1 VNRPVLASLVALSAC
16 TSPQKK
22 LCGSA
27 APRSAQTTPEARPRP
42 PAPTAVPEDI
52 AGQARLAEVSWELER
67 PTAAAF
73 APGDPSRVYVV
84 EQAGKVRVVELGGTP
99 DEPRATS
106 VRLWFDLSDRAA
118 FIDNEQG
125 ALGIAFHPR
134 FADGGADARV
144 YFHYTD
150 RDGHSHVDELRVADG
165 KPDPAT
171 RRELLRV
178 EQPASNHNGGHL
190 AFAPDGTLWV
200 GYGDGGQG
208 GDPWGN
214 AQSCDTR
221 LGKMLRIDVD
231 APRVRVETVASGLR
245 NPWRYAFDRATGDL
259 YIADV
264 GQDLWEW
271 VHVVPADDLV
281 GHNFGWDIVE
291 GFECFEAGTC
301 DRTGLTPPVVDY
313 SHAEGCS
320 ITGGFVYRG
329 SAIPGLVGHY
339 LFADY
344 CSALLRSIR
353 WEGGAVTAHWDWKPV
368 LDPDSKL
375 ANLVSFAEDPAGEL
389 YLVSLAGALYKL
401 VPTPPAS

>member
-1 VNRPVLASLVALSAC
+1 MLLAGCGGPSG
-16 TSPQKK
+16 K
-22 LCGSA
+22 LCGAA

-42 PAPTAVPEDI
+42 PAPTPVPDDL
-52 AGQARLAEVSWELER
+52 AAQVRLAEVSWELER

-73 APGDPSRVYVV
+73 APGDPSTIYVV
-84 EQAGKVRVVELGGTP
+84 EQAGPIRVVELGGTAA
-99 DEPRATS
+99 EPRATS
-106 VRLWFDLSDRAA
+106 VRLWFDLSDRAHYG
-118 FIDNEQG
+118 DNEQG
-125 ALGIAFHPR
+125 ALGLAFHPKYPT
-134 FADGGADARV
+134 DPRV
-144 YFHYTD
+144 FVNYTD
-150 RDGHSHVDELRVADG
+150 RDGHSHVDELRIADG

-171 RRELLRV
+171 RRELLTVR
-178 EQPASNHNGGHL
+178 QPASNHNGGHL

-200 GYGDGGQG
+200 GFGDGGSA

-214 AQSCDTR
+214 AQACDTR

-231 APRVRVETVASGLR
+231 APSPRVDAVASGLR
-245 NPWRYAFDRATGDL
+245 NPWRYSFDRATGDL

-291 GFECFEAGTC
+291 GFACFEAGSC
-301 DRTGLTPPVVDY
+301 DRTGLTAPVVDF
-313 SHAEGCS
+313 SHDEGCS

-329 SAIPGLVGHY
+329 AAIPGLAGHY

-353 WEGGAVTAHWDWKPV
+353 WDAGTVTAHWDWKPV

-375 ANLVSFAEDPAGEL
+375 AKLVSFAEDPAGEL
-389 YLVSLAGALYKL
+389 YLVSLAGALYKI
-401 VPTPPAS
+401 VPAPPTPPAS

>member
-1 VNRPVLASLVALSAC
+1 MPSRALVVLAILAGCV
-16 TSPQKK
+16 SPAKR
-22 LCGSA
+22 LCGQT
-27 APRSAQTTPEARPRP
+27 PRSAQTTPEARPRP
-42 PAPTAVPEDI
+42 PGPTAVPAEL
-52 AGQARLAEVSWELER
+52 AAQVRLAEVSWELER

-73 APGDPSRVYVV
+73 APGDPTRIYVV
-84 EQAGKVRVVELGGTP
+84 EQAGPIRVVELGGTAA
-99 DEPRATS
+99 EPRATS
-106 VRLWFDLSDRAA
+106 VRTWFDLSDRAWYG
-118 FIDNEQG
+118 DNEQG

-134 FADGGADARV
+134 GDRV
-144 YFHYTD
+144 YLAYTD
-150 RDGHSHVDELRVADG
+150 RDGTSHVDELRLEGGA
-165 KPDPAT
+165 PDPAT
-171 RRELLRV
+171 RRELLTVR
-178 EQPASNHNGGHL
+178 QPASNHNGGHL

-200 GYGDGGQG
+200 GLGDGGNA

-214 AQSCDTR
+214 AQSCSSR

-231 APRVRVETVASGLR
+231 AAAPRVETVASGLR
-245 NPWRYAFDRATGDL
+245 NPWRYSFDRATGDL

-271 VHVVPADDLV
+271 IHVVPADDRV
-281 GHNFGWDIVE
+281 GHNFGWDVVE

-301 DRTGLTPPVVDY
+301 DRTGLTAPVVDF
-313 SHAEGCS
+313 SHEEGCS

-329 SAIPGLVGHY
+329 AAIPDLAGHY

-353 WEGGAVTAHWDWKPV
+353 WDGGAVTAHWDWKPV
-368 LDPDSKL
+368 LDPDSRL
-375 ANLVSFAEDPAGEL
+375 AKIVSFAEDPAGEL